1 MPVRVWQLGLMLA
14 ALPLPPLTLPAVAV
28 ERPGNGIG
36 RGIGPVIVVQGTG
49 VVTARPDMAVINA
62 GVTSQAETAKAALA
76 AHGEIMARALAGLE
90 SFGIAEGG
98 VQSQHVNLRPVYP
111 RQNSNDGVRAPVAFR
126 ASGQV
131 RVRLRQIGRLGEM
144 LDRLTADGVNNL
156 SGLHF
161 AVAKP
166 EQLQDRARVL
176 AIREAKRRA
185 QLYAGEA
192 GVELGPVLRI
202 REGGGPGPGPEL
214 RAMSASGA
222 GRAVAVG
229 ETEIRITVSV
239 VYAIE

>member
-1 MPVRVWQLGLMLA
+1 M
-14 ALPLPPLTLPAVAV
+14 
-28 ERPGNGIG
+28 
-36 RGIGPVIVVQGTG
+36 
-49 VVTARPDMAVINA
+49 
-62 GVTSQAETAKAALA
+62 
-76 AHGEIMARALAGLE
+76 
-90 SFGIAEGG
+90 
-98 VQSQHVNLRPVYP
+98 
-111 RQNSNDGVRAPVAFR
+111 
-126 ASGQV
+126 
-131 RVRLRQIGRLGEM
+131 RVRLRQIGRLGEI

-166 EQLQDRARVL
+166 EQLQARVL

-214 RAMSASGA
+214 CAMSASGA

-239 VYAIE
+239 VYSNE